1 LFAETFA
8 DQDLL
13 VLDSFRGI
21 RVLTP
26 SAFWKWE
33 SRCDRGTS
41 AAQAFKSGANCSPED
56 NLVE

>member
-26 SAFWKWE
+26 PAFWKWGIPARPRHVGGA
-33 SRCDRGTS
+33 SFRV
-41 AAQAFKSGANCSPED
+41 SGAIFSRR
-56 NLVE
+56 

>member
-1 LFAETFA
+1 VSG

-21 RVLTP
+21 RVLAP

-33 SRCDRGTS
+33 SQRER
-41 AAQAFKSGANCSPED
+41 
-56 NLVE
+56 L

>member
-1 LFAETFA
+1 LFAVTFA

-26 SAFWKWE
+26 SAFWKRE
-33 SRCDRGTS
+33 SRLRPRHVGS
-41 AAQAFKSGANCSPED
+41 AAFGSGA
-56 NLVE
+56 